1 MNSPIK
7 QYDVTLEVIGPVHV
21 GSGAILSKKSYVFS
35 DKRHMEMI
43 DLEKMYSFLKKR
55 SC

>member
-21 GSGAILSKKSYVFS
+21 GSGTILSKKSYVFS

-43 DLEKMYSFLKKR
+43 D
-55 SC
+55 